1 MRNSSQLLKRQN
13 NKNKNNMETLLKEK
27 IVGLYADYKE
37 LDSIV
42 KAKNKE
48 IANLNTSAKDLI
60 DGKSIED
67 TQKILTHM
75 YVDTVLYNKD
85 LQICF
90 FTLVNN
96 IETYNE
102 LSEKA
107 LPEEILEF
115 YGTMKTWVPRRMF
128 MIEKGDLVETE
139 TGLLESE
146 RAKFL
151 ESDFF
156 KQILEKTKEAK

>member
-1 MRNSSQLLKRQN
+1 MEGLLKS
-13 NKNKNNMETLLKEK
+13 K
-27 IVGLYADYKE
+27 IVDLYAGYKE
-37 LDSIV
+37 LDGIV

-48 IANLNTSAKDLI
+48 ISELNTSAKDII
-60 DGKSIED
+60 DGKSIEE
-67 TQKILTHM
+67 TQKVLTHM

-96 IETYNE
+96 IETYLE
-102 LSEKA
+102 LTDA
-107 LPEEILEF
+107 PLPEEILNF
-115 YGTMKTWVPRRMF
+115 YSTMKTWVPRRMF
-128 MIEKGDLVETE
+128 MVEKGELIETE
-139 TGLLESE
+139 TGILDSE
-146 RAKFL
+146 RTKFL